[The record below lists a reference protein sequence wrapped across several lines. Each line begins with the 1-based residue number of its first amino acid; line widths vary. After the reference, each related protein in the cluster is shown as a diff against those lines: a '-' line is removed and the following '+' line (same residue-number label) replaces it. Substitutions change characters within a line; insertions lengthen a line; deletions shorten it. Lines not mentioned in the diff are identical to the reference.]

1 MTASLVA
8 EFGQPMDTARVSIA
22 RRSRDAVGRHGRSAH
37 CGLGELMAAL
47 MAALTRLPY
56 RARVQPGKDFLPA
69 SPPGVIG
76 GAVVQAARKS
86 ARISRRKLARMLA
99 VSPDAVRG
107 WEDGTCPLF
116 CVPYDGLFRLAA
128 ALDQAGAK
136 TRCDVAELALAS
148 QCDLLVTGMMH
159 GTEDYAEVPPVDDDS
174 AEGEAARNLL
184 RWALAGVLPG
194 GYRPFATARPLLAA
208 EDLAAFT
215 AVARTLSAGSHGDQ
229 LASYGRVLAALQRAK
244 ALT

>member
-22 RRSRDAVGRHGRSAH
+22 RRSRDAVGRQGRSAH

-47 MAALTRLPY
+47 TRLPD
-56 RARVQPGKDFLPA
+56 RAQVQPGEDFLPA
-69 SPPGVIG
+69 SPRGVIG

-128 ALDQAGAK
+128 ALDQARAK

-148 QCDLLVTGMMH
+148 QCDLLVTGMLH
-159 GTEDYAEVPPVDDDS
+159 GTEDYAEVPPVDEDS
-174 AEGEAARNLL
+174 AESEAARDLL

-194 GYRPFATARPLLAA
+194 RYRPFATARPLLAA
-208 EDLAAFT
+208 HDLITFT
-215 AVARTLSAGSHGDQ
+215 AVARQLGAGSHGGQ
-229 LASYGRVLAALQRAK
+229 LASYGRSLV
-244 ALT
+244 ALTAGRPRS

>member
-1 MTASLVA
+1 MTASLIA
-8 EFGQPMDTARVSIA
+8 EFGQPMGTARVSIA

-47 MAALTRLPY
+47 TRLPD
-56 RARVQPGKDFLPA
+56 RAQVQPGEDFLPA

-99 VSPDAVRG
+99 VSPDTLRR

-128 ALDQAGAK
+128 ALDQAGAE
-136 TRCDVAELALAS
+136 TRCDVAQLALAS
-148 QCDLLVTGMMH
+148 QCDMLVTGMLH
-159 GTEDYAEVPPVDDDS
+159 GTEDYAEVPPIDEDS
-174 AEGEAARNLL
+174 TEGEAARNLL
-184 RWALAGVLPG
+184 RWALAGVLPER
-194 GYRPFATARPLLAA
+194 YRPFAPARPLLTTQ
-208 EDLAAFT
+208 DLAAFT
-215 AVARTLSAGSHGDQ
+215 AVTRQLDAGSHGDQ
-229 LASYGRVLAALQRAK
+229 LASYGH
-244 ALT
+244 ALTAIRLV